1 MRLEWL
7 PEAARSFTDAVQWI
21 ARDDPQA
28 AIAVGDAIVEA
39 VERLARFPRMARLG
53 RIAGTRELPVAGT
66 PFLVVSRVEPDAV
79 VVLRVLHGAQRWP
92 PLR

>member
-7 PEAARSFTDAVQWI
+7 P
-21 ARDDPQA
+21 
-28 AIAVGDAIVEA
+28 
-39 VERLARFPRMARLG
+39 
-53 RIAGTRELPVAGT
+53 VAGT
-66 PFLVVSRVEPDAV
+66 PYLVVSRVEPDAV